1 MAADPGDPRG
11 HSWKQE
17 EDMVHPFQDSTW
29 RRIYTLGAGQTD
41 GGHSPE
47 LATSTA
53 VVFLSEGTQL
63 GGCCTD
69 MWLWS
74 TYLKKPVGE
83 KIFKVYVPLFVS
95 TEALAWKGYVVSVCS
110 SEQRFRCESVPCG

>member
-1 MAADPGDPRG
+1 MEAGRG
-11 HSWKQE
+11 HGPPLPGQHVEAHLYIGSWPDRWWSFSQ
-17 EDMVHPFQDSTW
+17 
-29 RRIYTLGAGQTD
+29 
-41 GGHSPE
+41 